1 LLIRHC
7 VEESNVD
14 ENGQVLD
21 PMKIRHVTLRAG
33 KLDSLSGL
41 IDPASHLNL
50 DYPDH
55 KVTTCVIT
63 EKFSVGAPIRFSGQG
78 LAFATVN
85 RSSFTH
91 YGPIDYTQRLARMI
105 DAVKE
110 KKKEN
115 AKHLAVGAP
124 AKTRHQDDYQ

>member
-1 LLIRHC
+1 
-7 VEESNVD
+7 VD

-33 KLDSLSGL
+33 KVDSLSGL

-63 EKFSVGAPIRFSGQG
+63 EKFSLGAPMRFSGQG
-78 LAFATVN
+78 LAFAIVN
-85 RSSFTH
+85 RSSYSH
-91 YGPIDYTQRLARMI
+91 YGSIDYTQRLARMI
-105 DAVKE
+105 DAVKNI
-110 KKKEN
+110 KTEN
-115 AKHLAVGAP
+115 AKELALSAP
-124 AKTRHQDDYQ
+124 ATRHQDDSQ

>member
-1 LLIRHC
+1 
-7 VEESNVD
+7 
-14 ENGQVLD
+14 
-21 PMKIRHVTLRAG
+21 MKIRHVTLRAG

-63 EKFSVGAPIRFSGQG
+63 EKFSVGAPIRFSRQG
-78 LAFATVN
+78 LSFATVN
-85 RSSFTH
+85 RLSFTH
-91 YGPIDYTQRLARMI
+91 YGPIDYTERLASMI

-115 AKHLAVGAP
+115 AKHLAVALRQ
-124 AKTRHQDDYQ
+124 KQDIRAIINDQHKLYCWKY

>member
-33 KLDSLSGL
+33 KVDSLSGL

-63 EKFSVGAPIRFSGQG
+63 EKFSLGAPMRFSGQG
-78 LAFATVN
+78 LAFAIVN
-85 RSSFTH
+85 RSSYSH
-91 YGPIDYTQRLARMI
+91 YGSIDYTQRLTRMI
-105 DAVKE
+105 DAVKNI
-110 KKKEN
+110 KTEN
-115 AKHLAVGAP
+115 AKELALGAP
-124 AKTRHQDDYQ
+124 ATRHQDDSQ

>member
-1 LLIRHC
+1 MLIRHC

-14 ENGQVLD
+14 KNGQVLD

-33 KLDSLSGL
+33 KVDSLSGL
-41 IDPASHLNL
+41 IDPASHLNW

-55 KVTTCVIT
+55 KVTTCVIS
-63 EKFSVGAPIRFSGQG
+63 EKFSVGAPMRFSGQG

-85 RSSFTH
+85 RSSFSH
-91 YGPIDYTQRLARMI
+91 YGSIDYTQRLARMI
-105 DAVKE
+105 DAVKD

-115 AKHLAVGAP
+115 AKQLALSAP
-124 AKTRHQDDYQ
+124 ATRHQDDSQ